1 MFGCCS
7 SYLECSKTK
16 KCLHLTDPEYAGCA
30 YRANLEAG
38 RVFYLTTE
46 KAPAVS
52 DSTSIFLYCFSRL
65 FSVYAR
71 NKNLFSMA
79 LTSEQ
84 VERIEAAFVS
94 EHIPYKLQIEDMSEC
109 IIDYPSEQDPTP
121 ANSRV
126 VFSIEGE
133 EFHVLNYNSWLIK
146 RAIAE
151 KIAKAFDNHFIPAR
165 VELRGRYANVARVE
179 PYKPEQFQVQSPLP
193 VVTKQEIILEPQAK
207 APTEEKPKQMPL
219 VYHQVNIFEIMQR
232 AAG

>member
-7 SYLECSKTK
+7 SYLKCSKIK
-16 KCLHLTDPEYAGCA
+16 KCLHLTDREYEGCA
-30 YRANLEAG
+30 YRLNLEAG
-38 RVFYLTTE
+38 RVFYLPAE
-46 KAPAVS
+46 KAPTIS
-52 DSTSIFLYCFSRL
+52 DSTSIFLNCFNRL

-84 VERIEAAFVS
+84 LERIEATFIR

-109 IIDYPSEQDPTP
+109 IIDYPTEQDPTP

-126 VFSIEGE
+126 VFSIDDE
-133 EFHVLNYNSWLIK
+133 EFHVLNFNSWLIK

-151 KIAKAFDNHFIPAR
+151 KIFKAFDNHFVSAR
-165 VELRGRYANVARVE
+165 VELRGRYANVTRVE
-179 PYKPEQFQVQSPLP
+179 PHKPEQFQVKRELP
-193 VVTKQEIILEPQAK
+193 EVKKQDIIPEPPVK
-207 APTEEKPKQMPL
+207 AVAEEKPKQKPV

-232 AAG
+232 AVG